1 MNSLR
6 IETLSSITTS
16 NICIPHNYMWYPIT
30 HLSYFRTHS
39 HFLKRH
45 EEGGLHYL
53 LPNQNQWVHPEIRF
67 STSSQGARPWAQWPV
82 RCGSHEP
89 PRVGHL
95 RDHNDVMATAKRCE
109 HVLTPLF
116 VIHEWIP
123 SKTQNVCIQNPCEH
137 NVCSIQM
144 YSITPVTLWLK
155 WAQHTNQSSPLCFG
169 FSDFW
174 LYLSANLFPSTLT

>member
-1 MNSLR
+1 MKKVGFTTYSPTKTNG
-6 IETLSSITTS
+6 SIQRS
-16 NICIPHNYMWYPIT
+16 GY
-30 HLSYFRTHS
+30 
-39 HFLKRH
+39 
-45 EEGGLHYL
+45 
-53 LPNQNQWVHPEIRF
+53 
-67 STSSQGARPWAQWPV
+67 STSSQGGRPWAQWPV

-95 RDHNDVMATAKRCE
+95 RGSQRCDGNSQKMWRC
-109 HVLTPLF
+109 VDTLICNT

>member
-1 MNSLR
+1 MISYNTPIIFQNTL
-6 IETLSSITTS
+6 TLSEKAWRRWASLLTPQPKPMGPSGDPVT
-16 NICIPHNYMWYPIT
+16 
-30 HLSYFRTHS
+30 
-39 HFLKRH
+39 RH
-45 EEGGLHYL
+45 HRRAADLERSDLC
-53 LPNQNQWVHPEIRF
+53 
-67 STSSQGARPWAQWPV
+67 A
-82 RCGSHEP
+82 
-89 PRVGHL
+89 VGHMSL
-95 RDHNDVMATAKRCE
+95 HALDTWRGHNDVMAIAKKCE

-137 NVCSIQM
+137 NVCCIQM

-174 LYLSANLFPSTLT
+174 IYLSANLFPSTLT